1 MKRVAFYLDNSA
13 IRETDCSN
21 ALEGNPG
28 IGGTE
33 WLFVAVSSLLANRD
47 NDIETVLYTTV
58 SGTFP
63 VGIVNRIVKDL
74 SEAIE
79 LADSSGFDYLVVK
92 HLADNI
98 ISGRLDVKTKHL
110 QIICWCHVFVCH
122 WELDYY
128 AQNHLIFKVVFV
140 GREMYDLY
148 RDHKIYH
155 KATYIYNCVPSGNA
169 REMVRQAP
177 YHKRKNVVVYVG
189 SLVPFKGFHILAQAW
204 PQIIEEVQDAEMYVI
219 GSGKLYDETF
229 QLGKWGIAEA
239 SYEKSFMSFLTHSGK
254 IIPSVHFMGVMGEDK
269 KEILLK
275 SKVGV
280 PNPSGITETFCLSAV
295 EMQMHGCRIATIKYP
310 GYLDTVRNGKLY
322 GRRGNLAE
330 VVIELLKSSDNDYD
344 KSMDYFE
351 HNFSFDV
358 VCKKWEELL
367 KTGTIQYADKL
378 NNLFY
383 RLKWLKEILRVVKQ
397 YIPFMRNF
405 PMAERLLIYI
415 ERKHYG
421 RVTYIDSDVK
431 IKE

>member
-13 IRETDCSN
+13 IRATDCSN
-21 ALEGNPG
+21 ALDGNPG

-47 NDIETVLYTTV
+47 NEIETVLYTTV
-58 SGTFP
+58 SGAFP
-63 VGIVNRIVKDL
+63 VGIDNVVVKDL

-98 ISGRLDVKTKHL
+98 ISGRLDVRTKHL

-128 AQNHLIFKVVFV
+128 AQNHLISKVVFV

-148 RDHKIYH
+148 RDHKIYQ

-169 REMVRQAP
+169 REMVQKVP
-177 YHKRKNVVVYVG
+177 YHSRRNVVVYVG
-189 SLVPFKGFHILAQAW
+189 SLVPFKGFHLLAQAW
-204 PQIIEEVQDAEMYVI
+204 PQIIEEVPDAEMYVI
-219 GSGKLYDETF
+219 GSGKLYDKNS
-229 QLGKWGIAEA
+229 QLGEWGIAEE
-239 SYEKSFMSFLTHSGK
+239 SYENSFMSFLTQSGK

-322 GRRGNLAE
+322 GRRDNLAE

-367 KTGTIQYADKL
+367 KTGTIRYTDKL

-431 IKE
+431 I

>member
-13 IRETDCSN
+13 IRATDCSN
-21 ALEGNPG
+21 ALDGNPG

-63 VGIVNRIVKDL
+63 VGIDNRVVKDL
-74 SEAIE
+74 SDAIE

-98 ISGRLDVKTKHL
+98 ISGRLDVRTKHL

-128 AQNHLIFKVVFV
+128 AQNHLISKVVFV

-169 REMVRQAP
+169 REMVQKAP
-177 YHKRKNVVVYVG
+177 YHSRRNVVVYVG
-189 SLVPFKGFHILAQAW
+189 SLVPFKGFHLLAQAW
-204 PQIIEEVQDAEMYVI
+204 PRIIEEVPDAEMYVI
-219 GSGKLYDETF
+219 GSGKLYDKNS
-229 QLGKWGIAEA
+229 QLGEWGIAEE
-239 SYEKSFMSFLTHSGK
+239 SYENSFMPFLTQSGK

-295 EMQMHGCRIATIKYP
+295 EMQMCGCRIATINYP
-310 GYLDTVRNGKLY
+310 GYQDTVRNGKLY
-322 GRRGNLAE
+322 GRRGDLAE
-330 VVIELLKSSDNDYD
+330 VVVELLKSSDNDYD

-351 HNFSFDV
+351 EKFSYDSV
-358 VCKKWEELL
+358 ISRWEELL
-367 KTGTIQYADKL
+367 HTGEIHYSDKL
-378 NNLFY
+378 TNICY
-383 RLKWLKEILRVVKQ
+383 RYKWLKELLRIVKHYLPILYHMPMLERV
-397 YIPFMRNF
+397 
-405 PMAERLLIYI
+405 LIFI
-415 ERKHYG
+415 ERKRFG
-421 RVTYIDSDVK
+421 RVTYIDS
-431 IKE
+431 

>member
-13 IRETDCSN
+13 IRATDCSN
-21 ALEGNPG
+21 ALDGNPG

-63 VGIVNRIVKDL
+63 VGIDNRVVNDL
-74 SEAIE
+74 SDAIE

-98 ISGRLDVKTKHL
+98 ISGRLDVRTKHL

-128 AQNHLIFKVVFV
+128 AQNHLISKVVFV

-148 RDHKIYH
+148 RDHKIYQ

-169 REMVRQAP
+169 REMVQKAP
-177 YHKRKNVVVYVG
+177 YHSRRNVVVYVG
-189 SLVPFKGFHILAQAW
+189 SLVPFKGFHLLAQAW
-204 PQIIEEVQDAEMYVI
+204 PQIIEEVPDAEMYVI
-219 GSGKLYDETF
+219 GSGKLYDKNS
-229 QLGKWGIAEA
+229 QLGEWGIAEE
-239 SYEKSFMSFLTHSGK
+239 SYENSFMPFLTQSGK

-295 EMQMHGCRIATIKYP
+295 EMQMCGCRIATINYP

-322 GRRGNLAE
+322 GRRGDLAE
-330 VVIELLKSSDNDYD
+330 VVVELLKSSDNDYD

-351 HNFSFDV
+351 EKFSYDSV
-358 VCKKWEELL
+358 IARWEELL
-367 KTGTIQYADKL
+367 HTGEIHYSDKL
-378 NNLFY
+378 TNICY
-383 RLKWLKEILRVVKQ
+383 RYKWLKELLRIVKHYLPILYHMPMLERV
-397 YIPFMRNF
+397 
-405 PMAERLLIYI
+405 LIFI
-415 ERKHYG
+415 ERKRFG
-421 RVTYIDSDVK
+421 RVTYIDS
-431 IKE
+431 

>member
-13 IRETDCSN
+13 IRATDCSN
-21 ALEGNPG
+21 ALDGNPG

-33 WLFVAVSSLLANRD
+33 WLFVAVPSLLANRD
-47 NDIETVLYTTV
+47 NEIETVLYTTV
-58 SGTFP
+58 SGAFP
-63 VGIVNRIVKDL
+63 VGIDNVVVKDL

-98 ISGRLDVKTKHL
+98 TSGRLDVSTKHL
-110 QIICWCHVFVCH
+110 RIICWCHVFVCH

-128 AQNHLIFKVVFV
+128 AQNHLISKVVFV

-177 YHKRKNVVVYVG
+177 YHKRKNVVVFVG
-189 SLVPFKGFHILAQAW
+189 SLVPFKGFHLLAQAW
-204 PQIIEEVQDAEMYVI
+204 PQIIEEVPDAEMYVI

-229 QLGKWGIAEA
+229 KLGKWGIAEE
-239 SYEKSFMSFLTHSGK
+239 SYEKSFMPFLTQLGM
-254 IIPSVHFMGVMGEDK
+254 IIPSVHFMGVMGENK

-280 PNPSGITETFCLSAV
+280 PNPSGITETFCISAV
-295 EMQMHGCRIATIKYP
+295 EMQMYGCRIATINYP

-322 GRRGNLAE
+322 GRRGNLAK
-330 VVIELLKSSDNDYD
+330 VIIDLLKSSDNDYD

-351 HNFSFDV
+351 EKFSYDSV
-358 VCKKWEELL
+358 ISRWEELL
-367 KTGTIQYADKL
+367 HAGKVHYSEKL
-378 NNLFY
+378 TNYCY
-383 RLKWLKEILRVVKQ
+383 RFKWIKEWLRIVKCFFPVL
-397 YIPFMRNF
+397 YNIPML
-405 PMAERLLIYI
+405 ERILIYI
-415 ERKHYG
+415 ERKLYG
-421 RVTYIDSDVK
+421 KITYIDS
-431 IKE
+431 

>member
-13 IRETDCSN
+13 IRATDCSN
-21 ALEGNPG
+21 ALDGNPG

-47 NDIETVLYTTV
+47 NEIETVLYTTV
-58 SGTFP
+58 SGAFP
-63 VGIVNRIVKDL
+63 VGIDNVVVKDL

-79 LADSSGFDYLVVK
+79 LADLSGFDYLVVK

-98 ISGRLDVKTKHL
+98 TSGRLDVSTKHL
-110 QIICWCHVFVCH
+110 HIICWCHVFVCH

-128 AQNHLIFKVVFV
+128 AQNHLISKVVFV

-189 SLVPFKGFHILAQAW
+189 SLVPFKGFHLLAQAW
-204 PQIIEEVQDAEMYVI
+204 PQIIEEVPDAEMYVI
-219 GSGKLYDETF
+219 GSGKLYDKNS
-229 QLGKWGIAEA
+229 QLGEWGVAEE
-239 SYEKSFMSFLTHSGK
+239 SYEKLFMPFLTQSGK

-280 PNPSGITETFCLSAV
+280 PNPSGITETFCISAV
-295 EMQMHGCRIATIKYP
+295 EMQMHGCRIATINYP
-310 GYLDTVRNGKLY
+310 GYLDTVRNGKLF

-330 VVIELLKSSDNDYD
+330 VVVELLKSSDNDYD

-351 HNFSFDV
+351 EKFSYDSV
-358 VCKKWEELL
+358 ISRWEELL
-367 KTGTIQYADKL
+367 HTGEIHYSDKL
-378 NNLFY
+378 TNICY
-383 RLKWLKEILRVVKQ
+383 RYKWLKELLRIVKQ
-397 YIPFMRNF
+397 YLPILYHM
-405 PMAERLLIYI
+405 PMLERVMIFI
-415 ERKHYG
+415 ERKRFG
-421 RVTYIDSDVK
+421 RVTYIDS
-431 IKE
+431 

>member
-13 IRETDCSN
+13 IRATDCSN

-47 NDIETVLYTTV
+47 NDIETVLYTTA

-63 VGIVNRIVKDL
+63 VGIENVIVNNL
-74 SEAIE
+74 TEAIA

-98 ISGRLDVKTKHL
+98 TNSRFDVKTKHL
-110 QIICWCHVFVCH
+110 QIICWCHIFVCH

-128 AQNHLIFKVVFV
+128 ANNDLISKVVFV

-148 RDHKIYH
+148 RDHKIYN
-155 KATYIYNCVPSGNA
+155 KATYIYNCVPSGDA
-169 REMVRQAP
+169 RELVRQAP

-189 SLVPFKGFHILAQAW
+189 SLVPFKGFHLLAQAW

-229 QLGKWGIAEA
+229 QLGEWGIAEA
-239 SYEKSFMSFLTHSGK
+239 SYEKSFMSFLTQSGK
-254 IIPSVHFMGVMGEDK
+254 IISSVHFMGVMGEDK

-295 EMQMHGCRIATIKYP
+295 EMQMYGCRIATINFP
-310 GYLDTVRNGKLY
+310 GYMDTVRNGRLY
-322 GRRGNLAE
+322 NRKGNLAT
-330 VVIELLKSSDNDYD
+330 VIVELLQSSENYYAS
-344 KSMDYFE
+344 SMDYFE
-351 HNFSFDV
+351 ENFSYETV
-358 VCKKWEELL
+358 ITKWEELI
-367 KTGTIQYADKL
+367 KTGNICYADKL
-378 NNLFY
+378 TNLCY
-383 RLKWLKEILRVVKQ
+383 RFKWLKELLRIIKRHLPFLYYMPMVERIL
-397 YIPFMRNF
+397 IF
-405 PMAERLLIYI
+405 I
-415 ERKHYG
+415 ERRVYG
-421 RVTYIDSDVK
+421 KATYIDSN
-431 IKE
+431 ISIG

>member
-13 IRETDCSN
+13 IRATDCSN
-21 ALEGNPG
+21 ALDGNPG

-63 VGIVNRIVKDL
+63 VGIDNRVVKDL

-98 ISGRLDVKTKHL
+98 ISGRLDVRTKHL

-128 AQNHLIFKVVFV
+128 AQNHLISKVVFV

-148 RDHKIYH
+148 RDHKIYQ

-169 REMVRQAP
+169 REMVQKAP
-177 YHKRKNVVVYVG
+177 YHSRRNVVVYVG
-189 SLVPFKGFHILAQAW
+189 SLVPFKGFHLLAQAW
-204 PQIIEEVQDAEMYVI
+204 PQIIEEVPDAEMYVI
-219 GSGKLYDETF
+219 GSGKLYDKNS
-229 QLGKWGIAEA
+229 QLGEWGIAEE
-239 SYEKSFMSFLTHSGK
+239 SYENSFMPFLTQSGK
-254 IIPSVHFMGVMGEDK
+254 IIPNVHFMGVMGEDK

-295 EMQMHGCRIATIKYP
+295 EMQMCGCRIATINYP

-322 GRRGNLAE
+322 GRRGDLAE
-330 VVIELLKSSDNDYD
+330 VVVELLKSSDNDYD

-351 HNFSFDV
+351 EKFSYDSV
-358 VCKKWEELL
+358 ISRWEELL
-367 KTGTIQYADKL
+367 HTGGIHYSDKL
-378 NNLFY
+378 TNIYY
-383 RLKWLKEILRVVKQ
+383 RYKWLKELLRIVKHYLPILYHMPMLERV
-397 YIPFMRNF
+397 
-405 PMAERLLIYI
+405 LIFI
-415 ERKHYG
+415 ERKRFG
-421 RVTYIDSDVK
+421 RVTYIDS
-431 IKE
+431 